1 MLLDGWP
8 IWALQAG
15 VAVLATVFTLVMSNV
30 GATVLLVP
38 LAVSIAVAAGGNPA
52 IFALTV
58 AISTSNSF
66 LIPTH
71 QVNALIM
78 GPAGYK
84 VTDFLK
90 SGGIMTVLFLVVS
103 LVMMNVVF

>member
-1 MLLDGWP
+1 MQ
-8 IWALQAG
+8 I
-15 VAVLATVFTLVMSNV
+15 
-30 GATVLLVP
+30 
-38 LAVSIAVAAGGNPA
+38 GNPGCESSRGFSCSELRALESANAVGDTSA

-58 AISTSNSF
+58 AVSTSNSF

-84 VTDFLK
+84 VTDFMT

-103 LVMMNVVF
+103 LGVMNLMF